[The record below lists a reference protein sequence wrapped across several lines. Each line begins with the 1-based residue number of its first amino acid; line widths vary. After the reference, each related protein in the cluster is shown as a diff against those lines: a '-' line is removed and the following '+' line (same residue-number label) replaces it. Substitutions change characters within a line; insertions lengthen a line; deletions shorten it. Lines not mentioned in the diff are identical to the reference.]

1 MCLRSLFD
9 LDLVR
14 QRAFERDRREFLTL
28 LGGAA
33 GARPV
38 RMIVGFAAGVRS
50 SRPFGR
56 PAAVQPRGQGELR
69 RWGLR
74 AVRRP
79 ASSMSS
85 MFNATSSDRRNAPAK
100 PINSNARSRRPFRVA
115 PVFAAM
121 ASNRSAVAGT
131 FLILAVNRF
140 DSARP
145 RAAAWSLTIYI
156 KHSCGPRTDAWR

>member
-1 MCLRSLFD
+1 MG
-9 LDLVR
+9 
-14 QRAFERDRREFLTL
+14 RDRPPSNR
-28 LGGAA
+28 
-33 GARPV
+33 
-38 RMIVGFAAGVRS
+38 GVK
-50 SRPFGR
+50 
-56 PAAVQPRGQGELR
+56 V
-69 RWGLR
+69 
-74 AVRRP
+74 
-79 ASSMSS
+79 SMSS

-100 PINSNARSRRPFRVA
+100 PINSNARSRRPFRLA